1 MVIIR
6 RLEERDVEAVSIL
19 NGTAF
24 SMPWSPEDFLHLV
37 RDPDSLYYVAE
48 DDDRIVASL
57 GVTNVLSEG
66 NINNVVVAE
75 AYRGQGIATRIMEL
89 LFTEGEKLGIVDYT
103 LEVRV
108 SNKLAIALYEKMGF
122 VSEGIRPRFY
132 ERPVEDAM
140 IMWKWKETETEMR

>member
-1 MVIIR
+1 MVVIR

-24 SMPWSPEDFLHLV
+24 SMPWSPKDFLHLV
-37 RDPDSLYYVAE
+37 QDPNSLYYVAE
-48 DDDRIVASL
+48 EDGKIIGSL

-66 NINNVVVAE
+66 NINNVVVEE
-75 AYRGQGIATRIMEL
+75 AFRGKGIATRMMNI
-89 LFTEGEKLGIVDYT
+89 LFQEGDELGIVDYT

-108 SNKLAIALYEKMGF
+108 SNQPAIALYEKLGF

-140 IMWKWKETETEMR
+140 IMWRRRR

>member
-1 MVIIR
+1 MVIR

-19 NGTAF
+19 NGTVF

-37 RDPDSLYYVAE
+37 QDENSLYYVAE
-48 DDDRIVASL
+48 EDGRIVASL

-75 AYRGQGIATRIMEL
+75 DYRGQGIATRMMDI
-89 LFTEGEKLGIVDYT
+89 LFNEGEQMGIADYT

-108 SNKLAIALYEKMGF
+108 SNRPAIALYEKMGF

-132 ERPVEDAM
+132 EKPVEDAM
-140 IMWKWKETETEMR
+140 IMWRRKR

>member
-1 MVIIR
+1 MVVIR

-24 SMPWSPEDFLHLV
+24 SMPWSPEDFLNLV
-37 RDPDSLYYVAE
+37 RDPNSLYYVAE
-48 DDDRIVASL
+48 EDGQIVASL

-75 AYRGQGIATRIMEL
+75 ACRGQGIATRMLEL
-89 LFTEGEKLGIVDYT
+89 LFEEGEKMGIVDYT

-108 SNKLAIALYEKMGF
+108 SNRPAIALYEKLGF
-122 VSEGIRPRFY
+122 VSEGVRPRFY

-140 IMWKWKETETEMR
+140 IMWRRRR